1 MPIKLFLPISL
12 FLPIGI
18 FLPNNLFLP
27 ISLFLPIHLFLP
39 ISLFWH
45 ISLFCLLTFFCLLS
59 EGIKSMET
67 DLKKFW
73 HASSSETE
81 EEVAHLQKSF
91 FDRRPRTYY
100 QDTDPVP
107 VLQTI

>member
-1 MPIKLFLPISL
+1 
-12 FLPIGI
+12 
-18 FLPNNLFLP
+18 
-27 ISLFLPIHLFLP
+27 
-39 ISLFWH
+39 
-45 ISLFCLLTFFCLLS
+45 
-59 EGIKSMET
+59 MET

>member
-1 MPIKLFLPISL
+1 MKKRSNVIQDNDRLVKKLRK
-12 FLPIGI
+12 GI
-18 FLPNNLFLP
+18 DTAVENSDHVYSKETTK
-27 ISLFLPIHLFLP
+27 I
-39 ISLFWH
+39 
-45 ISLFCLLTFFCLLS
+45 LS